1 MPLINFRSNSGFT
14 LLESL
19 IVMSVVAIV
28 LLFGIFTLNPL
39 MEWVQ
44 KRMFI
49 SQLQSDLYHAQSHAI
64 NRKERVSIIF
74 SRNDNRYSATGE
86 ASGILISRDLKH
98 PVKITG
104 GSLNQ
109 LRLHITPEGTIN
121 NFGSV
126 NFDLNKQVIVLNFH
140 IGRGRFVVKE

>member
-1 MPLINFRSNSGFT
+1 MSFLKLRSSDGFT

-19 IVMSVVAIV
+19 IVISVVSIV
-28 LLFGIFTLNPL
+28 LLFGVFSLNPIMEL
-39 MEWVQ
+39 MQ

-49 SQLQSDLYHAQSHAI
+49 SQLESDLYYAQSHAI

-74 SRNDNRYSATGE
+74 SRSDNRYSATGE
-86 ASGILISRDLKH
+86 SSGILFNRGLQHS
-98 PVKITG
+98 VKISG

-126 NFDLNKQVIVLNFH
+126 IFDLNNQTIELNFH